1 MNKMYVKKRDGRR
14 KEFDITYINRAIEKA
29 YIEVYGSD
37 KKFHPFKKMTEQAI
51 TNRLNQKE
59 KEILDIEEIQD
70 VVILVLEKLNKD
82 VSRAYKEYREIRT
95 FERERNQCLYKNIK
109 GLIDGTNQ
117 SAIKENGNK
126 NPTLVSTQRD
136 LVAGQ
141 VSKAMSRY
149 MFPEDIWASHSKGAI
164 HIHDLDYYANCNMY
178 NCCLVNLKDML
189 DNGTVI
195 NGKLI
200 ESPHTLRTAMNVA
213 TQISAV
219 VSSSQLGGQT
229 MSISHLSPYLRKSVK
244 IITEKYNNMKHL
256 FKDGSEFAVQELI
269 DAEVKKEIVDSVQL
283 MMYQFSTISGTN
295 GQSPFISLSLYI
307 NDDIEYQKETSMLI
321 EEIFNQRIRGM
332 KNENGVNEVMAFPKL
347 LYFLDENNVYEGS
360 EYYWLTELAAK
371 CCSVTMNPDFISVKQ
386 MKKNNG
392 FAYPPM
398 G

>member
-1 MNKMYVKKRDGRR
+1 MKIRKRDNRI
-14 KEFDITYINRAIEKA
+14 KEFDTSRIKVAVKNSYLDVFGSEEQFKLDYILLEPMIEKR
-29 YIEVYGSD
+29 IEG
-37 KKFHPFKKMTEQAI
+37 
-51 TNRLNQKE
+51 LE
-59 KEILDIEEIQD
+59 KELVDIEQIQEI
-70 VVILVLEKLNKD
+70 IIECLEKLCKQ
-82 VSRAYKEYREIRT
+82 VSKAYSEYRETRT
-95 FERERNQCLYKNIK
+95 IERERNQCLYKNIK

-141 VSKAMSRY
+141 VSKAMSKY
-149 MFPEDIWASHSKGAI
+149 MFPKDIWASHSKGAI